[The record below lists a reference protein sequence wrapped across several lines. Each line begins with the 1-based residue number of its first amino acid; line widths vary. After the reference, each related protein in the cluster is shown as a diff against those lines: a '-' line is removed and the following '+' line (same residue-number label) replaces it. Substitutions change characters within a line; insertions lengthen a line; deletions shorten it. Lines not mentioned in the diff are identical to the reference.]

1 MDAATESLLRDLET
15 SPTDLKRLVVSALW
29 RTSTAIAI
37 VAEAIA
43 RWERDDPRRWALV
56 QEWLL
61 SKGITITV
69 LKSQAAVS
77 TQSPQPPPPPRA
89 ADTPG

>member
-1 MDAATESLLRDLET
+1 MDATESLLRDLET
-15 SPTDLKRLVVSALW
+15 SPTDLKKLVVSALW
-29 RTSTAIAI
+29 RTPTAIAI
-37 VAEAIA
+37 AAEAIA

-56 QEWLL
+56 QNWLL
-61 SKGITITV
+61 SRGITITV